1 MFAANARA
9 LTEIA
14 RQPKNAWSVL
24 FKKIKEAA
32 EKGEDKVIFNEE
44 RELTF
49 FSENRK
55 VVKQKL
61 EEMGYEVS
69 YTRKPTNP
77 EVMLWNTYYNE
88 YTVKW

>member
-14 RQPKNAWSVL
+14 RQPKNAWHAL

-32 EKGEDKVIFNEE
+32 EKGEDRVIFNEE
-44 RELTF
+44 QELTF
-49 FSENRK
+49 FSEDRK
-55 VVKQKL
+55 LVKQKL

-69 YTRKPTNP
+69 YARKRTNP
-77 EVMLWNTYYNE
+77 EVMLWNTYCNE